1 MTSPDLKQRSYEFG
15 MMVEQVPSTCVG
27 AVAGLA
33 YTAKRLDNRT
43 YYIYDYLKNN
53 GLKEDKFTRKTVE
66 KELVKAKKIS
76 PKLKTAV
83 GAFLLPFV
91 GCISL
96 YEGFKR
102 TLFK

>member
-1 MTSPDLKQRSYEFG
+1 
-15 MMVEQVPSTCVG
+15 MV
-27 AVAGLA
+27 
-33 YTAKRLDNRT
+33 
-43 YYIYDYLKNN
+43 NN
-53 GLKEDKFTRKTVE
+53 GLKEDRFTRKTVE

-76 PKLKTAV
+76 SKLKTAV

-91 GCISL
+91 GCTLL